1 MKKSLKLSS
10 DLQNLRVIE
19 KMIDDISLSL
29 DLSDE
34 VYGNV
39 LVATIEAANN
49 AIIHGNKLDPEKKIS
64 VDLEV
69 LGSELKVAISDQGNG
84 FDFEHVPDP
93 TAPENREKINGR
105 GVFLMQR
112 LSDGILFKDNGRF
125 VELTFNIL

>member
-69 LGSELKVAISDQGNG
+69 LGSELKVAICDQGNG

>member
-1 MKKSLKLSS
+1 MKKSVKLSS

-19 KMIDDISLSL
+19 KMIDDISLSM

-34 VYGNV
+34 VYGNI

-49 AIIHGNKLDPEKKIS
+49 AIVHGNKLDPDKEIS
-64 VDLEV
+64 VDMTV
-69 LGSELKVAISDQGNG
+69 TGKELKVSILDQGNG

-112 LSDGILFKDNGRF
+112 LSDNILFKEHGRF
-125 VELTFNIL
+125 VELTFTIL